1 MRRRDLIVGGVLA
14 TSFASRV
21 SAQPKDRVRQLLLIG
36 HAWSDRRTA
45 DPTSPRWS
53 VFLNELRHHGYAA
66 GANLAVSWREGVED
80 YWGAPRDEWAE
91 VMDDI
96 RRLSPDVIVT
106 TSHGWARNL
115 NAVISTIPI
124 VVSALSPIEQEVIS
138 SLAQGSGNITG
149 IAIDF
154 GPDFYSKQLDLLLE
168 AAPKVSHVAFLGS
181 ERAYFGM
188 RQLSRDVQQRG
199 VSIQEFLHSDNYEA
213 LFSAMVREGATAV
226 LILADAKQ
234 VSHTDRIARLAR
246 EYRLPLMSPFRR
258 LTEAGG
264 LMSYGIDWSG
274 VDRGLAVY
282 TARVLG
288 GTKPSELP
296 FEQPSHYELV
306 LNLRT
311 ADDLGLTFSNS
322 LMAFADDILE
332 RDRSH

>member
-1 MRRRDLIVGGVLA
+1 M
-14 TSFASRV
+14 
-21 SAQPKDRVRQLLLIG
+21 
-36 HAWSDRRTA
+36 
-45 DPTSPRWS
+45 
-53 VFLNELRHHGYAA
+53 
-66 GANLAVSWREGVED
+66 GA
-80 YWGAPRDEWAE
+80 Y
-91 VMDDI
+91 
-96 RRLSPDVIVT
+96 
-106 TSHGWARNL
+106 L

-124 VVSALSPIEQEVIS
+124 VVSALSPVEQEVIS
-138 SLAQGSGNITG
+138 SLTRASGNITG

-181 ERAYFGM
+181 ERAYRGM
-188 RQLSRDVQQRG
+188 RQLWREANQRG
-199 VSIQEFLHSDNYEA
+199 VGIQEFLYSDNYEA

-234 VSHTDRIARLAR
+234 IGHVDRIARLAR